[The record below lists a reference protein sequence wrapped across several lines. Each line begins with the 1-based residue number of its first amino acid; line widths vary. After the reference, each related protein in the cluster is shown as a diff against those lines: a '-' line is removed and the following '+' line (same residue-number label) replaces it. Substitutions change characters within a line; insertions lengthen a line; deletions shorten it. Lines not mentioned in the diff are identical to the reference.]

1 MKAERLRDAI
11 WKIDDKFIKEA
22 ETYVPKKRSGNT
34 IWIITSAS
42 AAVIALCTC
51 IHFHNATEHALRP
64 EIDNS
69 VAVVTT
75 AETAPQTDEA
85 FTEAPVFNGQST
97 DTVRSIFSDDTV
109 YTEKESTET
118 TVTEEGYE
126 SSVPDAATVPEKTE
140 APSGNGGSSGEKSV
154 PDKHPQEVTEV
165 SSAEITDTEQTSSD
179 QTLNPVT
186 EPTIYPLADS
196 TKGTPV
202 YVETVPS
209 STWYP
214 SPIPTPSPCG
224 NPTLIPTPSP
234 HSDPTSSNLPL
245 PSATV
250 FPPVSWEPV
259 SPEYIDKTS
268 DFPAVLK
275 TADGV
280 RYERRLLITKRQAGK
295 FVQTISLSDDKGNDY
310 ELSEFSLRYDV
321 SEYSSLNGVSED
333 QVSVF
338 YFERE
343 DEYLIYVKEP

>member
-1 MKAERLRDAI
+1 MNAEQLRDAI
-11 WKIDDKFIKEA
+11 GKIDDRFIEEA
-22 ETYVPKKRSGNT
+22 EHYEPETVSIKP

-42 AAVIALCTC
+42 AAVIALCTG

-69 VAVVTT
+69 VVITTSVSETETYETDVVKTEKHVQISELVT
-75 AETAPQTDEA
+75 EN
-85 FTEAPVFNGQST
+85 TEATGMKSG
-97 DTVRSIFSDDTV
+97 
-109 YTEKESTET
+109 E
-118 TVTEEGYE
+118 E
-126 SSVPDAATVPEKTE
+126 SSIPYEATVPEKTE
-140 APSGNGGSSGEKSV
+140 ATSGNVGSLGEKNV
-154 PDKHPQEVTEV
+154 VTQKPQDVTK
-165 SSAEITDTEQTSSD
+165 A
-179 QTLNPVT
+179 PVT
-186 EPTIYPLADS
+186 ETAEIIHELLTVAPGTELTVSPHVDVTTETPTYIE
-196 TKGTPV
+196 TVPV
-202 YVETVPS
+202 VVPS
-209 STWYP
+209 STSYP

-224 NPTLIPTPSP
+224 NPTPIPTPSP
-234 HSDPTSSNLPL
+234 HSDPTPSNLPL
-245 PSATV
+245 TSATV

>member
-1 MKAERLRDAI
+1 MNAEQLRDAI
-11 WKIDDKFIKEA
+11 GKIDDRFIEEA
-22 ETYVPKKRSGNT
+22 EHYEPETKSRRP

-42 AAVIALCTC
+42 AAVIALCTG

-69 VAVVTT
+69 VVITT
-75 AETAPQTDEA
+75 SVSETETYETDVLK
-85 FTEAPVFNGQST
+85 TENPVQSS
-97 DTVRSIFSDDTV
+97 DTVREN
-109 YTEKESTET
+109 TEVTET
-118 TVTEEGYE
+118 ETGYE
-126 SSVPDAATVPEKTE
+126 SSISYAESVPAKTE
-140 APSGNGGSSGEKSV
+140 ASSENGGSSGEKTV
-154 PDKHPQEVTEV
+154 VTQKPQDVTKAPATET
-165 SSAEITDTEQTSSD
+165 AEIIHELLTVAPGTELTVSPHVD
-179 QTLNPVT
+179 VTTETPTYIETVPV
-186 EPTIYPLADS
+186 
-196 TKGTPV
+196 V
-202 YVETVPS
+202 VPS
-209 STWYP
+209 STSYP

-224 NPTLIPTPSP
+224 NPTPIPTPSP
-234 HSDPTSSNLPL
+234 HSDPTPSNLPL
-245 PSATV
+245 TSATV